1 MPRFTKGIQWV
12 CEGGFVYATMPER
25 KVRIAIFSRES
36 CIAAIKA
43 LQENVVNRRQRDAYA
58 ARH

>member
-1 MPRFTKGIQWV
+1 MSRFTDGIRWK
-12 CEGGFVYATMPER
+12 CEGGYVYATMRER
-25 KVRIAIFSRES
+25 RVRIAIFSLES

-43 LQENVVNRRQRDAYA
+43 LQENVVNKRQRDAYA

>member
-1 MPRFTKGIQWV
+1 MARFTKGIEWA
-12 CEGGFVYATMPER
+12 CAGGYVYATLPER

-43 LQENVVNRRQRDAYA
+43 LQENVVNKRQRDAYA